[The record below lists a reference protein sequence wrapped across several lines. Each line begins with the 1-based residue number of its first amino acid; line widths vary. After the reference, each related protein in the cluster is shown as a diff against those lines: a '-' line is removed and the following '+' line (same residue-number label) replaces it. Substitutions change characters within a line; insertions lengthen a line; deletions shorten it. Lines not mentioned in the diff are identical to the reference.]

1 MDDQTRGQLLVTQER
16 LQKQVAQTRSTLTTI
31 GQELEKFGRDL
42 QREPQRVTFSN
53 APENLGSMPVEL
65 AFSAHASYE
74 WGIAKRVEQ
83 AAQLIQD
90 LRAQERELSNVQG
103 RLQSGY

>member
-16 LQKQVAQTRSTLTTI
+16 LQKQMAQTRSTLTSI
-31 GQELEKFGRDL
+31 GQELEKFGREL
-42 QREPQRVTFSN
+42 QRDPQRVTFSN
-53 APENLGSMPVEL
+53 APGNLGSMPVDL
-65 AFSAHASYE
+65 ALSTHGSYE
-74 WGIAKRVEQ
+74 WSIARRVEE